1 MTQET
6 IIKKIT
12 SILDNIKKD
21 YTINFLNDLYIIS
34 LEIKRQGYSV
44 FYQEDIKK
52 ALEKKGIKV
61 DKYDEINF
69 IVKAK

>member
-44 FYQEDIKK
+44 FYQEDIKNV
-52 ALEKKGIKV
+52 LVKKGIKV
-61 DKYDEINF
+61 DKYDDINF

>member
-12 SILDNIKKD
+12 SILENIKKD
-21 YTINFLNDLYIIS
+21 YTISFLNTLYIIS

-44 FYQEDIKK
+44 FYQEDIKNV
-52 ALEKKGIKV
+52 LVKKGIKV
-61 DKYDEINF
+61 DKYDDINF